1 MGFFDFFKKK
11 KTIIEEIED
20 ITIKELSKNSFID
33 ISSLKCSLNIG
44 LLLII

>member
-20 ITIKELSKNSFID
+20 ITIKAYRT
-33 ISSLKCSLNIG
+33 IG
-44 LLLII
+44 AYNV